1 MNLDEMWERLAQHQ
15 HYADERGYGPE
26 WSRMCAERT
35 EAAAWAAARA
45 ADAVA
50 ETAETA
56 AWAAETAAWA
66 AAAEAAAETAWA
78 AAEALGWIERA
89 ARRAA
94 WGEK

>member
-45 ADAVA
+45 ADAGA

-56 AWAAETAAWA
+56 AWAAIAY
-66 AAAEAAAETAWA
+66 
-78 AAEALGWIERA
+78 LGDTTDAIYKCIRA
-89 ARRAA
+89 R
-94 WGEK
+94 GKQK